1 MFSAVHNKTVF
12 KWDFLILPECSM
24 SWGLLLSARLL
35 QTPPEPRCGTNVKYY
50 FVLSSSQSSI
60 TQPLQ
65 DSPGQT
71 MFLSMFLTLRHSV
84 TSKHTIIVN
93 IQTSDFLCNYTLNF
107 FLDVS
112 WNKNHL
118 ISSRI
123 FLFRE
128 TCLLSGTEG
137 GLTRTTTQ
145 STDYW
150 LPPLCLPSPLR
161 SIHPPGP
168 ALLTASLHSADTPSS
183 HATDI
188 KKRIFFKLKLK
199 CFFHCSVRP
208 RKVEPF
214 NFDGNEWWVYLRK
227 INIRQRQTL
236 YNKEISNNSSL
247 YCHLVMTSHQ
257 TGLHFKG
264 KLYS

>member
-65 DSPGQT
+65 DRSPGQT

-145 STDYW
+145 CWVVTVLTTD
-150 LPPLCLPSPLR
+150 SHR
-161 SIHPPGP
+161 SVSRHLWGRYTPRVR
-168 ALLTASLHSADTPSS
+168 PSS
-183 HATDI
+183 PHLFTQPTLLPATLRI
-188 KKRIFFKLKLK
+188 KKKNIFQIKVKMFLSLL
-199 CFFHCSVRP
+199 RP
-208 RKVEPF
+208 ASQSWTFQLRRK
-214 NFDGNEWWVYLRK
+214 WVMS
-227 INIRQRQTL
+227 IFAE
-236 YNKEISNNSSL
+236 NK
-247 YCHLVMTSHQ
+247 Y
-257 TGLHFKG
+257 
-264 KLYS
+264 

>member
-1 MFSAVHNKTVF
+1 
-12 KWDFLILPECSM
+12 M

-65 DSPGQT
+65 DRSPGQT
-71 MFLSMFLTLRHSV
+71 MFLSMFLTLSHSV

-128 TCLLSGTEG
+128 PCLLSGTEG

-161 SIHPPGP
+161 SIHPTGP
-168 ALLTASLHSADTPSS
+168 ALVTASLHSANTPSS
-183 HATDI
+183 HATHSKKNIFQI
-188 KKRIFFKLKLK
+188 KVKMFLSLLRPASQSWTFQLRRKWVMSIFA
-199 CFFHCSVRP
+199 
-208 RKVEPF
+208 E
-214 NFDGNEWWVYLRK
+214 
-227 INIRQRQTL
+227 
-236 YNKEISNNSSL
+236 NK
-247 YCHLVMTSHQ
+247 Y
-257 TGLHFKG
+257 
-264 KLYS
+264 

>member
-1 MFSAVHNKTVF
+1 MR
-12 KWDFLILPECSM
+12 
-24 SWGLLLSARLL
+24 LSNFAGVLNELR
-35 QTPPEPRCGTNVKYY
+35 TPPQCSASPN
-50 FVLSSSQSSI
+50 SSRASLWNKCEILFCFELPQSSI

-128 TCLLSGTEG
+128 PCLLSGTEG

-168 ALLTASLHSADTPSS
+168 RHRISSLSQHSFQPRYAYKKKNIFQIKVKMFLSLLRPASQSWTFQL
-183 HATDI
+183 
-188 KKRIFFKLKLK
+188 
-199 CFFHCSVRP
+199 
-208 RKVEPF
+208 
-214 NFDGNEWWVYLRK
+214 LRK
-227 INIRQRQTL
+227 WVMSIFAE
-236 YNKEISNNSSL
+236 NK
-247 YCHLVMTSHQ
+247 Y
-257 TGLHFKG
+257 
-264 KLYS
+264 